1 MTVTILKLFFAT
13 FFAFIFYYFLD
24 IFSEIFAKKKNLKES
39 FDIFKT
45 FFSSYNNFKKLLS
58 FNDVFLEEV
67 NNKNKQHNDNI
78 GVYIS
83 FKNSSCSNLNI
94 NKELTM
100 LSNSFLKKTK
110 IAQPLETI
118 NNVELFEM
126 LDDVINDTIIEFSK
140 ERKNT
145 FINIINVFYNYNIM
159 SNIFTK
165 RKNNKMDSIESE
177 VSNEY
182 KNQKASFSRY

>member
-13 FFAFIFYYFLD
+13 FFAFIFYYLLD

-110 IAQPLETI
+110 MAQSLEII

-126 LDDVINDTIIEFSK
+126 LDDVVSDKIIEFN
-140 ERKNT
+140 EEG
-145 FINIINVFYNYNIM
+145 INIYHSII
-159 SNIFTK
+159 SNFFAK
-165 RKNNKMDSIESE
+165 RKNNKMDLIESE

-182 KNQKASFSRY
+182 ENQNTSFSRY

>member
-78 GVYIS
+78 DVYS

-100 LSNSFLKKTK
+100 SFNSFLRKTK
-110 IAQPLETI
+110 MAQPLKTI

-145 FINIINVFYNYNIM
+145 FIDIINIM